1 MFDILFSRLNL
12 YFCRI
17 FALWLGASTIII
29 TFILV
34 LADLA
39 DISRK
44 TVSMTKSHFNE
55 VSELIAL
62 RIPGHIQMVLPFIV
76 LIGAI
81 ITLSRLNRTNESLVA
96 RGFGL
101 SIWQIASGLSG
112 GVLVLSAF
120 YLTILNPLS
129 AIMNQRGEELENR
142 LFKGKDI
149 TLSIF
154 DNGLWLRENYQD
166 RHSIIS
172 VSHINPQTK
181 TFENI
186 VFQNFT
192 QDFDFQT
199 RINAQKG
206 ILKNGKWILHNVEIF
221 NAKQPKVELPS
232 LEMSSDLSFDKILN
246 SNLDPEFISF
256 WKLPDYIA
264 LLDRSGL
271 SSLAHRMYWHS
282 LLSKIGF
289 MISLVFLA
297 AAFTQRPVRQGY
309 TTFLIISGLSTG
321 LILHFFSDIIY
332 ALGQAGRLPILVAA
346 WSPSIIVMLLSITL
360 ILHLEE
366 G

>member
-1 MFDILFSRLNL
+1 MFDILFTRLNL
-12 YFCRI
+12 YFCRL
-17 FALWLGASTIII
+17 FALWLGASTIIVV
-29 TFILV
+29 FILV
-34 LADLA
+34 LVDLA
-39 DISRK
+39 DISRR

-55 VSELIAL
+55 ILELIAL
-62 RIPGHIQMVLPFIV
+62 GIPGHIQMVLPFIV
-76 LIGAI
+76 LIGAM

-112 GVLVLSAF
+112 GILVLSAF

-129 AIMNQRGEELENR
+129 AIMNKKVDELDSR

-149 TLSIF
+149 TLSLF

-172 VSHINPQTK
+172 ASRINPNLK
-181 TFENI
+181 TFEDI

-192 QDFDFQT
+192 QDFDFQS
-199 RINAQKG
+199 RIKAQRG
-206 ILKNGKWILHNVEIF
+206 VLKNGRWILKNVEIF
-221 NAKQPKVELPS
+221 NAKQPKVALPT
-232 LEMSSDLSFDKILN
+232 LEMSSDLTFEKILN
-246 SNLDPEFISF
+246 SDLDPKYISF

-321 LILHFFSDIIY
+321 LVLHFFSDIIY
-332 ALGQAGRLPILVAA
+332 ALGQAGRLPVLVAA